1 MLRETG
7 KAYGVLGKTV
17 LRISVYFQK
26 VLKNLLNKKCRK
38 IPYLSDFAASTLYI
52 EYDIIFQLSDVLLSI
67 QAL

>member
-1 MLRETG
+1 MRP
-7 KAYGVLGKTV
+7 KV